1 MISKKK
7 RKKDTKLINDKKII
21 ILIINISNY
30 LLYYCVILFKVL
42 KFYEIYKSFYIIDTS
57 IVFMILV
64 ILSLFL
70 NIFTVT
76 FETEW
81 SSNCTCALLRQL
93 NYKVLEVI
101 NEDLDII
108 YIHLFLN
115 KKNHNISKYNII
127 FTNYS
132 I

>member
-21 ILIINISNY
+21 ISIINISNY
-30 LLYYCVILFKVL
+30 LLYYCVILFKIL

-76 FETEW
+76 FEIE
-81 SSNCTCALLRQL
+81 
-93 NYKVLEVI
+93 
-101 NEDLDII
+101 
-108 YIHLFLN
+108 
-115 KKNHNISKYNII
+115 
-127 FTNYS
+127 
-132 I
+132 

>member
-21 ILIINISNY
+21 ISIINISNY
-30 LLYYCVILFKVL
+30 LLYYCVILFKIL

-64 ILSLFL
+64 ISSLFL

-93 NYKVLEVI
+93 NYEVLEVI

>member
-21 ILIINISNY
+21 ISIINISNY
-30 LLYYCVILFKVL
+30 LLYYCVILFKIL

-57 IVFMILV
+57 IVFMIV

-93 NYKVLEVI
+93 NYEVLEVI

>member
-21 ILIINISNY
+21 ISIINISNY
-30 LLYYCVILFKVL
+30 LLYYCVILFKIL

-81 SSNCTCALLRQL
+81 SSNCTCALLHQL
-93 NYKVLEVI
+93 NYEVLEVI

>member
-21 ILIINISNY
+21 ISIINISNY
-30 LLYYCVILFKVL
+30 LLYYCVILFKIL

-57 IVFMILV
+57 IVFMIV

-76 FETEW
+76 FETE
-81 SSNCTCALLRQL
+81 
-93 NYKVLEVI
+93 
-101 NEDLDII
+101 
-108 YIHLFLN
+108 
-115 KKNHNISKYNII
+115 
-127 FTNYS
+127 
-132 I
+132 

>member
-21 ILIINISNY
+21 ISIINISNY
-30 LLYYCVILFKVL
+30 LLYYCVILFKIL

-81 SSNCTCALLRQL
+81 SSNCTCALLCQL
-93 NYKVLEVI
+93 NYEVLEVI

>member
-21 ILIINISNY
+21 ISIINISNY
-30 LLYYCVILFKVL
+30 LLYYYVILFKIL

-76 FETEW
+76 FETE
-81 SSNCTCALLRQL
+81 
-93 NYKVLEVI
+93 
-101 NEDLDII
+101 
-108 YIHLFLN
+108 
-115 KKNHNISKYNII
+115 
-127 FTNYS
+127 
-132 I
+132 